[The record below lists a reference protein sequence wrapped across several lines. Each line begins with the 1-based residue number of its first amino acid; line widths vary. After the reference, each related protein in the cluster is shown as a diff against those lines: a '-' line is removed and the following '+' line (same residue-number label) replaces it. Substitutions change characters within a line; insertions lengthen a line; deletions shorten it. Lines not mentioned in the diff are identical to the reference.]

1 DNCGNATV
9 TFDETRV
16 DGDCDNNF
24 TLTRVWT
31 ATDACGNTTVHT
43 QIITV
48 NDDINPTFV
57 GTLPAATVNVS
68 CASEVPEAAT
78 LTATDNCGNAT
89 VTFDETRVDGDC
101 DNNFTLTR
109 VWTATDACGNTA
121 VYEQLV
127 IVDDQIA
134 PFITTNPQ
142 DLTVQCDGAGNTTAL
157 NAWLANYG
165 GAIAT
170 DNCGAVTWTHNYDVA
185 NFVATCGNA
194 GSIEVTFTATDAC
207 GNATTAT
214 ATFTI
219 TDATAPTFNET
230 LPAAEVVATCDNIPT
245 AAVLTASDNCGIATV
260 TFTETTVNGLCANS
274 YDLVRVWTATD
285 ECGNTTTHTQTVK
298 VSDTTKPVFV
308 GTLPVNTTYSCSA
321 DVPAAATLT
330 ATDNCGTPTVTFNE
344 TRVDGSCANSYVL
357 TRTWTATDECGNST
371 SHTQTITVADTI
383 APDITLPAST
393 TMTVE
398 CDGAGNT
405 TEFDA
410 WIANHGGA
418 TATDNCGTV
427 TWSHRIEDTNDH
439 CQGSR
444 SIIVDFTATDS
455 CGNSAT
461 FQGTFVIEDN
471 VGPVI
476 DTTALAD

>member
-31 ATDACGNTTVHT
+31 ATDACGNETIHT
-43 QIITV
+43 QTITV

-68 CASEVPEAAT
+68 CASAVPEEAT
-78 LTATDNCGNAT
+78 LTATDNCGSAT

-121 VYEQLV
+121 VYEQIV

-134 PFITTNPQ
+134 PSITTNPQ

-207 GNATTAT
+207 GNTS
-214 ATFTI
+214 
-219 TDATAPTFNET
+219 DATAVFTIEDTTAPVFTGDLPTNVTVSCVSEI
-230 LPAAEVVATCDNIPT
+230 PATVEGT
-245 AAVLTASDNCGIATV
+245 LTATDNCSTNV
-260 TFTETTVNGLCANS
+260 TITVNDVISNVSPACANN
-274 YDLVRVWTATD
+274 YTITRTYTATD
-285 ECGNTTTHTQTVK
+285 ECGNTTTHI
-298 VSDTTKPVFV
+298 
-308 GTLPVNTTYSCSA
+308 
-321 DVPAAATLT
+321 
-330 ATDNCGTPTVTFNE
+330 
-344 TRVDGSCANSYVL
+344 
-357 TRTWTATDECGNST
+357 
-371 SHTQTITVADTI
+371 QTITVKDEV
-383 APDITLPAST
+383 APIFNEALP
-393 TMTVE
+393 
-398 CDGAGNT
+398 
-405 TEFDA
+405 
-410 WIANHGGA
+410 
-418 TATDNCGTV
+418 
-427 TWSHRIEDTNDH
+427 
-439 CQGSR
+439 
-444 SIIVDFTATDS
+444 
-455 CGNSAT
+455 
-461 FQGTFVIEDN
+461 
-471 VGPVI
+471 
-476 DTTALAD
+476 

>member
-1 DNCGNATV
+1 TFTASDSCGNASTVTADIIFNDSEAPVFNGALPQNASYSCASQVPEAATLTATDNCGNATV

-194 GSIEVTFTATDAC
+194 
-207 GNATTAT
+207 
-214 ATFTI
+214 
-219 TDATAPTFNET
+219 
-230 LPAAEVVATCDNIPT
+230 
-245 AAVLTASDNCGIATV
+245 
-260 TFTETTVNGLCANS
+260 
-274 YDLVRVWTATD
+274 
-285 ECGNTTTHTQTVK
+285 
-298 VSDTTKPVFV
+298 
-308 GTLPVNTTYSCSA
+308 
-321 DVPAAATLT
+321 
-330 ATDNCGTPTVTFNE
+330 
-344 TRVDGSCANSYVL
+344 
-357 TRTWTATDECGNST
+357 
-371 SHTQTITVADTI
+371 
-383 APDITLPAST
+383 
-393 TMTVE
+393 
-398 CDGAGNT
+398 
-405 TEFDA
+405 
-410 WIANHGGA
+410 
-418 TATDNCGTV
+418 
-427 TWSHRIEDTNDH
+427 
-439 CQGSR
+439 
-444 SIIVDFTATDS
+444 
-455 CGNSAT
+455 
-461 FQGTFVIEDN
+461 
-471 VGPVI
+471 
-476 DTTALAD
+476 